1 LRELG
6 KLFAVVRR
14 LGSKKILLNTK
25 GNLFGSN
32 EDDGEEAM
40 RLAVDELVMIPH
52 HAFGDVLPGDTG
64 RSLACLSSEI
74 NALISHTAA
83 L

>member
-1 LRELG
+1 LRELR

-14 LGSKKILLNTK
+14 LGSEKILLNAK

-40 RLAVDELVMIPH
+40 RLAVDELVMIPPH
-52 HAFGDVLPGDTG
+52 TFGDILPGDTG